1 VRESMIKPLA
11 IALMLIFTTGSY
23 AGQQP
28 PAEEEQAIRTVLTR
42 FYDGWNAHDPNAMI
56 SIYAEDIDHI
66 NVWGEWNKG
75 KAAIRKDLA
84 AIHSASARNSQR
96 KFTIEKI
103 RFLTPEVAVVQVS
116 TVQVSS
122 MSSAGP
128 TLGTYVLQKQ
138 NGHWLA
144 VSFTNVAPQ
153 TPPYKR

>member
-1 VRESMIKPLA
+1 
-11 IALMLIFTTGSY
+11 MLLFT
-23 AGQQP
+23 AGLYSEAPKQS
-28 PAEEEQAIRTVLTR
+28 EEEQAIKTVLTR
-42 FYDGWNAHDPNAMI
+42 FYDGWNAHDADAMV

-75 KAAIRKDLA
+75 KASVRKDLA

-103 RFLTPEVAVVQVS
+103 RLLTPEVAVVQVS
-116 TVQVSS
+116 TLQVSAS
-122 MSSAGP
+122 SSAGP

-138 NGHWLA
+138 SGHWLA
-144 VSFTNVAPQ
+144 VSFTNVEPH

>member
-1 VRESMIKPLA
+1 MKPIA
-11 IALMLIFTTGSY
+11 IVMMLILSVCSY
-23 AGQQP
+23 AGEQKQT
-28 PAEEEQAIRTVLTR
+28 EEEKAIATVLTR
-42 FYDGWNAHDPNAMI
+42 FYDGWNAHDADAMV

-75 KAAIRKDLA
+75 KEAVRKDLA

-96 KFTIEKI
+96 RFTIEKI
-103 RFLTPEVAVVQVS
+103 RILTPEVAVVQVS
-116 TVQVSS
+116 TVQLSS
-122 MSSAGP
+122 SSSAGP

-138 NGHWLA
+138 NGQWLA

>member
-1 VRESMIKPLA
+1 VRADVMKPVA
-11 IALMLIFTTGSY
+11 VVIMLVFTAGSY

-28 PAEEEQAIRTVLTR
+28 RAEDEKAIKTVLTR
-42 FYDGWNAHDPNAMI
+42 FYDGWNAHDPEAMV

-75 KAAIRKDLA
+75 KDAIRKDLT

-122 MSSAGP
+122 SSSAGP

-153 TPPYKR
+153 IPPYKR

>member
-1 VRESMIKPLA
+1 MRESMIKPLA

-28 PAEEEQAIRTVLTR
+28 PAEEEQDIRTVLTR

-128 TLGTYVLQKQ
+128 TLGTYVPQKQ

>member
-1 VRESMIKPLA
+1 MRGDVMKRFAVVIMLA
-11 IALMLIFTTGSY
+11 FTAGSC

-28 PAEEEQAIRTVLTR
+28 RAEEEQAIKTMLTR
-42 FYDGWNAHDPNAMI
+42 FYDGWNAHDPDAMV
-56 SIYAEDIDHI
+56 SIYADDIDHI

-75 KAAIRKDLA
+75 KEAIRKDLA
-84 AIHSASARNSQR
+84 AIHSASAQHSQR

-103 RFLTPEVAVVQVS
+103 RFLAPEVALVQVS
-116 TVQVSS
+116 TVQVSAL
-122 MSSAGP
+122 SSAGP

>member
-28 PAEEEQAIRTVLTR
+28 PAEEEQDIRTVLTR

-128 TLGTYVLQKQ
+128 TLGTYVPQKQ